1 MGIGFD
7 TAFVFTEVNADVV
20 VYVKDPASSWGFRKS
35 DHFDLIGV
43 LMITSMLI
51 PRFLVAVE
59 AFAIIRFIIY
69 ITRGLGALW
78 APTSSL
84 RPFGPAFG
92 PSGLLDFVLRALRA
106 LRPCDPR
113 NSAFEEKSS

>member
-1 MGIGFD
+1 MQNY
-7 TAFVFTEVNADVV
+7 VN
-20 VYVKDPASSWGFRKS
+20 
-35 DHFDLIGV
+35 
-43 LMITSMLI
+43 
-51 PRFLVAVE
+51 
-59 AFAIIRFIIY
+59 
-69 ITRGLGALW
+69 TRGLGALQ

-113 NSAFEEKSS
+113 NGAIRSSVKKTLLLRWRLDPFIILKVLFYIARCLSGEIQLFLFFKPKI